1 VGGQQDARTRIE
13 AEFPAMSEEWKPLL
27 QGDLAA
33 RALAAVHDIAAAL
46 ESQEESEGSRYASLA
61 GGLSGQALFY
71 TYLALQSGDDAPA
84 ERAAQLVEQ
93 AVDVLAV
100 TPLPANLYTGFAGV
114 AWTMEHLRGRLFA
127 EDGDEDEDP
136 VQEIDEALLAPL
148 QRSPW
153 TGDYDLITGLVGLG
167 VYALERLPRPT
178 AKTLLGSVVARLA
191 ETADV
196 GEEGAAWFTRP
207 EDLPEWQRE
216 FHSQGNY
223 NLGVA
228 HGLPAVVAVLAG
240 AAAAGIEGARPLLDD
255 SVRFL
260 LARRQDPSVGSC
272 FSTVYAPWEP
282 PTSSRLAWCYGDPG
296 VAAALLTAGHTVGET
311 AWEREA
317 LDVALAAIARPES
330 NSGIRDA
337 GLCHGAAGLAHLFN
351 RMYHT
356 TGEERLAEAA
366 RFWFQRT
373 LELRQPGEGVGGF
386 RSWGT
391 IGEGIDNLGWRDE
404 PGFLEGAAGVGLALL
419 GAISDVEPAWDRVLA
434 VSVHTV

>member
-1 VGGQQDARTRIE
+1 
-13 AEFPAMSEEWKPLL
+13 MSEAWKPLL

-33 RALAAVHDIAAAL
+33 QALAAVHDIAAAL
-46 ESQEESEGSRYASLA
+46 ESRQESESGRYASLA

-71 TYLALQSGDDAPA
+71 TYLALKTGDDAAA

-93 AVDVLAV
+93 AADVLAD
-100 TPLPANLYTGFAGV
+100 TPLAANLYTGFAGV
-114 AWTMEHLRGRLFA
+114 AWTMEHLRGRLFE
-127 EDGDEDEDP
+127 EDGDEEDP
-136 VQEIDEALLAPL
+136 VQEIDEALLSPL

-153 TGDYDLITGLVGLG
+153 PGDYDLITGLVGLA

-178 AKTLLGSVVARLA
+178 AVTLLGHVVDRLA

-196 GEEGAAWFTRP
+196 SEEGAAWFTRP

-216 FHSQGNY
+216 FHSKGSY

-228 HGLPAVVAVLAG
+228 HGLPGVVAVLGG
-240 AAAAGIEGARPLLDD
+240 AAAAGIEKARPLLDD
-255 SVRFL
+255 AVRWL

-272 FSTVYAPWEP
+272 FSTSYAPWEP
-282 PTSSRLAWCYGDPG
+282 PSSSRLAWCYGDPG
-296 VAAALLTAGHTVGET
+296 VAATLLTAARAVGEP

-317 LDVALAAIARPES
+317 LDVVLAAIARPES
-330 NSGIRDA
+330 TSGIRDA
-337 GLCHGAAGLAHLFN
+337 GLCHGAAGLGHLFN
-351 RMYHT
+351 RMYQT

-366 RFWFQRT
+366 RFWFQRA
-373 LELRQPGEGVGGF
+373 LDLREPGEGVGGY

-391 IGEGIDNLGWRDE
+391 IGSGINDLGWRNE
-404 PGFLEGAAGVGLALL
+404 PGFLEGSSGIGLALL

-434 VSVHTV
+434 ISVHTV